1 MDTLSCSEGKGHT
14 FESCRVRQY
23 SFAARAA
30 VAPQPN
36 GSIGDSTVD
45 VAGKSDPT
53 AAAELEPRVT
63 DGLYTLGVEMSGA
76 KSGRATGVAVLQ
88 DGRIMGGDSF
98 FYYTGS
104 YSHSRGKWRG
114 EMIVHQHAEA
124 PGLNLVFG
132 RREVTCG
139 FTGTYSEG
147 FSDIDG
153 TALVGSNSIP
163 FRARLTL
170 KSPT

>member
-1 MDTLSCSEGKGHT
+1 
-14 FESCRVRQY
+14 V
-23 SFAARAA
+23 
-30 VAPQPN
+30 N
-36 GSIGDSTVD
+36 
-45 VAGKSDPT
+45 VAGRSVSP
-53 AAAELEPRVT
+53 AGAELEPIA
-63 DGLYTLGVEMSGA
+63 DGLYTLSIDMSGA
-76 KSGRATGVAVLQ
+76 KSGHATGIVVLQ

-104 YSHSRGKWRG
+104 YSFARGKWRG

-139 FTGTYSEG
+139 FTGTYSQG
-147 FSDIDG
+147 FADIDG
-153 TALVGSNSIP
+153 TALVGSHSIA

-170 KSPT
+170 QSPTLQSPM